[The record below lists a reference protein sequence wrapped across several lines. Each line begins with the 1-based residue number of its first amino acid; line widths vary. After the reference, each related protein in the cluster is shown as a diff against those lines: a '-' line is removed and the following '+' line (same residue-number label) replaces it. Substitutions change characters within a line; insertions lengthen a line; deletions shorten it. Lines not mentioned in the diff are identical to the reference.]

1 MCVCVVV
8 PQFIPHKLKAAL
20 KLPPGYH
27 LLQASGCVPNA
38 RGYVGV
44 LTIAW
49 GLGILVSAPCTAER
63 CLLALDMLCFSCLMT
78 N

>member
-1 MCVCVVV
+1 MRAPSRPPS
-8 PQFIPHKLKAAL
+8 PQAAL
-20 KLPPGYH
+20 KLPSGRP
-27 LLQASGCVPNA
+27 LLQASGWIRNA

-49 GLGILVSAPCTAER
+49 GLGIPVSAPCTAER
-63 CLLALDMLCFSCLMT
+63 HLLPLDVLCLSCLMT

>member
-1 MCVCVVV
+1 MRAPSCTPN
-8 PQFIPHKLKAAL
+8 PQAAL
-20 KLPPGYH
+20 KLPSGHP
-27 LLQASGCVPNA
+27 LLQASGWVRNA

-63 CLLALDMLCFSCLMT
+63 RLLAPDMLCLSCLMT

>member
-1 MCVCVVV
+1 MDGW
-8 PQFIPHKLKAAL
+8 IR
-20 KLPPGYH
+20 
-27 LLQASGCVPNA
+27 NA

-49 GLGILVSAPCTAER
+49 GLGILISALCTAER
-63 CLLALDMLCFSCLMT
+63 RLLASGMLCLSCLMS